1 MGLTG
6 KTAGGITGVLG
17 GAVFSD
23 EFLGENAGR
32 PCEAAGGLPCEANGG
47 LTGEV
52 AGWAA
57 GDVKDGLL
65 GGFAGCVE
73 GVVSGGIF
81 CNVVLLIIPVAG
93 LVIGGCS
100 RGCNGVPVASW
111 ISL

>member
-23 EFLGENAGR
+23 GFLGKNAGR
-32 PCEAAGGLPCEANGG
+32 SCEAAGGLPCEAKGG

-52 AGWAA
+52 AGWTA
-57 GDVKDGLL
+57 GEVNDGIK
-65 GGFAGCVE
+65 GGFTGCVE

-81 CNVVLLIIPVAG
+81 CDVVLLIIPVA
-93 LVIGGCS
+93 C
-100 RGCNGVPVASW
+100 
-111 ISL
+111 